1 MGGERGGELL
11 PWKALVLRF
20 RGSQSGG
27 PEGGSQAA
35 SWSPAARSRAGGSP
49 SRLCPHVVCNQ
60 GRMAATHPQALAAP
74 SWRRAALQPCLEDQ
88 ARPRAFPSNRRRPES
103 RPRTFPS
110 NQPPKRG
117 PGSRTVYGLQ
127 TSESP
132 GRASLQEREKG
143 LPQLFPEKVFSS
155 LLREKGLRGGV
166 GEGNRACR
174 RRQSRRGFS
183 LYESRREHAGTLSA
197 AAQRPLPE
205 PGEPR
210 EEAARRG
217 AGGSAPRRAAEGSS
231 LLNRRG

>member
-11 PWKALVLRF
+11 PWKGLVLGF

-35 SWSPAARSRAGGSP
+35 SWSPASRSRAVGWP

-60 GRMAATHPQALAAP
+60 GRKAATYPQALAAP
-74 SWRRAALQPCLEDQ
+74 SWRRAALQPCLQDQ
-88 ARPRAFPSNRRRPES
+88 ARPRAFP
-103 RPRTFPS
+103 RTGPAPS
-110 NQPPKRG
+110 PAPARSLATNPQSAALAPA
-117 PGSRTVYGLQ
+117 TVYRLQ

-166 GEGNRACR
+166 GEGNRVCR
-174 RRQSRRGFS
+174 RQQSRRGLS
-183 LYESRREHAGTLSA
+183 L
-197 AAQRPLPE
+197 
-205 PGEPR
+205 
-210 EEAARRG
+210 
-217 AGGSAPRRAAEGSS
+217 
-231 LLNRRG
+231 